1 MRLRRYDRG
10 GRTEPFRQ
18 FVDVAE
24 SKVRGMFLWPA
35 GETVFDEL
43 TLVPGLAVAD
53 NFFIGQ
59 EIVIRRA
66 KLTP

>member
-1 MRLRRYDRG
+1 
-10 GRTEPFRQ
+10 
-18 FVDVAE
+18 
-24 SKVRGMFLWPA
+24 MFLWPA